1 MLPLDFEI
9 IISCFDWFS
18 SFDENKIPHT
28 IKANQ
33 QSSSH
38 VAYLPVVCLYFAK
51 KQTTKQKY
59 NKNNDQQRHQY
70 AQQQQQSTPKQEFK
84 PVAILKRGDPSGTT
98 VINKDESQSKE
109 NISTN
114 GQTTKPA
121 TYRLARQQPSPQPT
135 VPIILSS
142 TKPQSNVSPQVGS
155 PSTSALAAPVVPA
168 STLTVLATPSSTS
181 TSTPTPTPVVHH
193 PTGPINLISST
204 STFAP
209 PPLTQLQQDQH
220 IQSINSR
227 LFSSTATMKSSLKL
241 VDDSLTWCENGQ
253 LNNYLQDSDGFV
265 VVGAIGRE
273 KVGKS
278 TLLSLLGGNQFI
290 DEDRLM
296 IFPAAS
302 SNSDKTTHGIDVYIT
317 NEQTILLDTQPL
329 LSSQLHQQQLLQSSN
344 DYHRSQQQQSS
355 AAAIPHFW
363 QQQTDPRTMF
373 IDNILELQT
382 LEIIAFILAVC
393 HVVLIVEDQFADP
406 YLYRLLQLAEILRP
420 VLKRNSN
427 EIIRTHSPHIVFILN
442 KCNNYIS
449 PQERLLIKRSLVQ
462 MMMDTHFRIYSSLKQ
477 TSKIK
482 IQTNLKHIVS
492 DFKQQELNENLL
504 VKLLQQAKVNED
516 FDEVDKEIDLSNDPD
531 DDSDEKQINY
541 DHVNTIFIPRRDFR
555 DSHSSHWQSRFLGFS
570 NADSIVRQLR
580 QQLLAIDRPHIE
592 QCQTQRAWL
601 THASRIWDMIT
612 KSSQL
617 ADFSRLLT

>member
-1 MLPLDFEI
+1 M
-9 IISCFDWFS
+9 
-18 SFDENKIPHT
+18 
-28 IKANQ
+28 NQ
-33 QSSSH
+33 QYQQRPNGF
-38 VAYLPVVCLYFAK
+38 VAR
-51 KQTTKQKY
+51 QKY
-59 NKNNDQQRHQY
+59 NKGNEQQRHQY
-70 AQQQQQSTPKQEFK
+70 PQQSAPKQEFK
-84 PVAILKRGDPSGTT
+84 PVTILKRGDPSGTT
-98 VINKDESQSKE
+98 IINKDDSQSKE
-109 NISTN
+109 NISAN
-114 GQTTKPA
+114 GQQTKS
-121 TYRLARQQPSPQPT
+121 TSYRQVVIQQQPQSQQQQQLPQ
-135 VPIILSS
+135 VPVILSS
-142 TKPQSNVSPQVGS
+142 SSKPSSNVSPPVGS
-155 PSTSALAAPVVPA
+155 PSTSTPIPP
-168 STLTVLATPSSTS
+168 TPSSNS
-181 TSTPTPTPVVHH
+181 TSTTTTTAATTGTSVNVPTTPSLPPVVHR
-193 PTGPINLISST
+193 PSGPINLTRST
-204 STFAP
+204 STISSP
-209 PPLTQLQQDQH
+209 ILTQTQQDQH

-227 LFSSTATMKSSLKL
+227 LLSSSMTMKSSLKL
-241 VDDSLTWCENGQ
+241 IDDSLTWCENGQ

-265 VVGAIGRE
+265 VIGAIGRE

-302 SNSDKTTHGIDVYIT
+302 SNSHKITRGIDVYIT

-329 LSSQLHQQQLLQSSN
+329 LSSQLHQQQILESSN
-344 DYHRSQQQQSS
+344 DYHRSQQQQQQQQTPS
-355 AAAIPHFW
+355 IPHYW
-363 QQQTDPRTMF
+363 QQQTDPRSMF
-373 IDNILELQT
+373 IDNVLELQT

-420 VLKRNSN
+420 VLKRNN
-427 EIIRTHSPHIVFILN
+427 TKEILRTHSPHIVFILN

-462 MMMDTHFRIYSSLKQ
+462 TMMDTHFRIYSSLKQ
-477 TSKIK
+477 TNKIK

-504 VKLLQQAKVNED
+504 IKLLQQMKINENNNEE
-516 FDEVDKEIDLSNDPD
+516 FDDTYKEIDLTNDTDEDPD
-531 DDSDEKQINY
+531 EKHINY
-541 DHVNTIFIPRRDFR
+541 DHVNAIFIPRRDFR

-580 QQLLAIDRPHIE
+580 QQLLAIDRPRIE

-601 THASRIWDMIT
+601 THASHIWDMIT

-617 ADFSRLLT
+617 AEFSRLLT

>member
-1 MLPLDFEI
+1 MRM
-9 IISCFDWFS
+9 
-18 SFDENKIPHT
+18 
-28 IKANQ
+28 NQ
-33 QSSSH
+33 QYPTRQNGFP
-38 VAYLPVVCLYFAK
+38 AR
-51 KQTTKQKY
+51 QKY
-59 NKNNDQQRHQY
+59 NNKNNDQQRHQH
-70 AQQQQQSTPKQEFK
+70 QQQAAPKQEFK

-98 VINKDESQSKE
+98 VVNKDESQSKE
-109 NISTN
+109 NISAN
-114 GQTTKPA
+114 GQQTKPIS
-121 TYRLARQQPSPQPT
+121 YRLITQQQQQQPQPSI
-135 VPIILSS
+135 PIILSS
-142 TKPQSNVSPQVGS
+142 TKPQSNASPPVGS
-155 PSTSALAAPVVPA
+155 PSISTPAPP
-168 STLTVLATPSSTS
+168 TPSAVPVTTPTAINSVNVP
-181 TSTPTPTPVVHH
+181 STPSLPPVVHR
-193 PTGPINLISST
+193 PSGPINLTRST
-204 STFAP
+204 STLASP
-209 PPLTQLQQDQH
+209 SLTQVQHDQH
-220 IQSINSR
+220 IQSINTR
-227 LFSSTATMKSSLKL
+227 LLSSSMTMKSSLKL
-241 VDDSLTWCENGQ
+241 IDDSLTWCENGQ

-265 VVGAIGRE
+265 VIGAIGRE

-302 SNSDKTTHGIDVYIT
+302 SNSQKITRGIDVYIT

-329 LSSQLHQQQLLQSSN
+329 LSSQLHQQQILQSSN
-344 DYHRSQQQQSS
+344 DYHHSQQQQQQQQQSL
-355 AAAIPHFW
+355 AIPHYW
-363 QQQTDPRTMF
+363 QQQNDPRSMF

-477 TSKIK
+477 TNKIK

-504 VKLLQQAKVNED
+504 VKLLQQMKINENNDED
-516 FDEVDKEIDLSNDPD
+516 FDEINKESDLSNDPD
-531 DDSDEKQINY
+531 DNFDEKHINY

-601 THASRIWDMIT
+601 THASRVWDMIT